1 MDKYDL
7 HENKPVGRTIFH
19 MVRTRTSFDAKA
31 KGNSGMAYQLVN
43 TIFSRVEQNSWHT
56 FVLEVEPEKRP
67 LLKMA
72 PKNK

>member
-1 MDKYDL
+1 MICMRISL
-7 HENKPVGRTIFH
+7 LAEHFFTWFVQS
-19 MVRTRTSFDAKA
+19 RTSFDAEA

-43 TIFSRVEQNSWHT
+43 TVFSRVEQIVGT
-56 FVLEVEPEKRP
+56 LFVLEVEPEKRP